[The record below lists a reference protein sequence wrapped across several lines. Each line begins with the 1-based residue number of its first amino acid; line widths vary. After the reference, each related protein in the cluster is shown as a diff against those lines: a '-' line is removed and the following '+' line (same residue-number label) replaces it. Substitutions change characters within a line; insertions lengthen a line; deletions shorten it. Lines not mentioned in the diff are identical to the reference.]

1 MGLRYLSSDSSGM
14 KSNLKKTLQ
23 QSNQAIADLKSGSEH
38 LVSAIDGR
46 TLSGAAYTAGK
57 GLFTDLIIPAIGNV
71 SKALENVQTDL
82 TKYESQE
89 AIVSGE
95 SLLDEDR
102 LNAERKIKSMMRDSA
117 KQRSENY
124 KQTAKAVEKIPILE
138 LGAGMFNDMSKQMDS
153 VAKSYQD
160 EITKI
165 DKKLTKLHKFSTGI
179 QGLFQ
184 NSLQELESAMKS
196 VTSLNSAIVSS
207 STGKY
212 VLKKNASRK
221 NNKLYDSLKKGALTD
236 GTLKFLEKL
245 AEKGSKVLE
254 DSSEYLAAVALASN
268 GRLVQVSKYAEQVG
282 KVGAKAGKASK
293 YVPIIGSGLT
303 FYDDL
308 TTSHDFGQAVVHTG
322 VSQITGTVID
332 GLGII
337 GGPFTGFASTGVA
350 FLGNVGAQ
358 VAIDKFFEDVPM
370 KKWKKFEN
378 DGFKKRAELNDE
390 YITNNTQL
398 SEDQKALLNK
408 YSGDPMDVYRNLSGQ
423 SNVSTFK

>member
-23 QSNQAIADLKSGSEH
+23 QGNQAIADLKSGSEH

-46 TLSGAAYTAGK
+46 TLSGAAYTTGK
-57 GLFTDLIIPAIGNV
+57 GLFTDLIIPAISNV
-71 SKALENVQTDL
+71 SKELENVQTDL

-138 LGAGMFNDMSKQMDS
+138 LGDGMFNDMSKQMDS

-184 NSLQELESAMKS
+184 NSLQEFKSAMKS
-196 VTSLNSAIVSS
+196 VTSLNSAIVSG

-212 VLKKNASRK
+212 VLKKNESRK
-221 NNKLYDSLKKGALTD
+221 NNKLFDSLKKGALTD

-245 AEKGSKVLE
+245 SEKGSKVLD

-268 GRLVQVSKYAEQVG
+268 GRLVQVSKYA
-282 KVGAKAGKASK
+282 
-293 YVPIIGSGLT
+293 
-303 FYDDL
+303 
-308 TTSHDFGQAVVHTG
+308 
-322 VSQITGTVID
+322 
-332 GLGII
+332 
-337 GGPFTGFASTGVA
+337 
-350 FLGNVGAQ
+350 AQ
-358 VAIDKFFEDVPM
+358 
-370 KKWKKFEN
+370 
-378 DGFKKRAELNDE
+378 
-390 YITNNTQL
+390 
-398 SEDQKALLNK
+398 
-408 YSGDPMDVYRNLSGQ
+408 
-423 SNVSTFK
+423 

>member
-23 QSNQAIADLKSGSEH
+23 QGNQAIADLKSGSEH

-46 TLSGAAYTAGK
+46 ILSGAAYTAGK

-196 VTSLNSAIVSS
+196 VTSLNSAIVNGN
-207 STGKY
+207 TGSYKIPKH
-212 VLKKNASRK
+212 KKEYSFNFK
-221 NNKLYDSLKKGALTD
+221 DGALDVKTKD
-236 GTLKFLEKL
+236 SDYFNGNAKIAISSLTNKVGWGKNFVGIKSENSTTGLGLGGEMHYKNMYAKASGE
-245 AEKGSKVLE
+245 ASKVVVNI
-254 DSSEYLAAVALASN
+254 DSYITKNEIKI
-268 GRLVQVSKYAEQVG
+268 GG
-282 KVGAKAGKASK
+282 TAKAIGYAGKFTLGGNINKYWGASVEAG
-293 YVPIIGSGLT
+293 YGAQASIGEVYDFKKVNTINSNFSWYTNEKT
-303 FYDDL
+303 FNISWL
-308 TTSHDFGQAVVHTG
+308 VGFK
-322 VSQITGTVID
+322 GTV
-332 GLGII
+332 
-337 GGPFTGFASTGVA
+337 
-350 FLGNVGAQ
+350 
-358 VAIDKFFEDVPM
+358 
-370 KKWKKFEN
+370 
-378 DGFKKRAELNDE
+378 
-390 YITNNTQL
+390 
-398 SEDQKALLNK
+398 K
-408 YSGDPMDVYRNLSGQ
+408 YPVIVWNY
-423 SNVSTFK
+423 